1 MAEVKNHV
9 ILQGLV
15 LSKYLSHEAF
25 EERFYRMELSAERKS
40 GVADVINVIVSE
52 RLPGSESA
60 AGEYVKVI
68 GEFRSRNV
76 PASVRNRLE
85 LSVFAT
91 EIKGYESEF
100 DYLFDKNSENR
111 IELDGYICKPP
122 VLRETPYGRII
133 TDMMLA
139 VNRLNG
145 RSDYIPCIA
154 WGRTAR
160 YVSGLPVGSRLQLTG
175 RIQSRNYQKLI
186 VEEMIETRT
195 AYEVS
200 IQTVHLVNN
209 TIIQNIQEDEKNG
222 ED

>member
-1 MAEVKNHV
+1 MTEVKNHV

-15 LSKYLSHEAF
+15 LNKCLSHEAF
-25 EERFYRMELSAERKS
+25 GERFYRMELSVERKS
-40 GVADVINVIVSE
+40 GIADVINVIVSE
-52 RLPGSESA
+52 RLPGLE
-60 AGEYVKVI
+60 AGEYVKVT

-76 PASVRNRLE
+76 ITPLRNKLE

-100 DYLFDKNSENR
+100 DYLFDKDSENR

-122 VLRETPYGRII
+122 VLRETPYGRVI
-133 TDMMLA
+133 TDVFIA
-139 VNRLNG
+139 VNRPSG
-145 RSDYIPCIA
+145 RTDYIPCIA

-160 YVSGLPVGSRLQLTG
+160 YVSGLLVGSRVKLTG
-175 RIQSRNYQKLI
+175 RIQSRNYQKRI
-186 VEEMIETRT
+186 AEDVTETST

-200 IQTVHLVNN
+200 VQTLHLVNN
-209 TIIQNIQEDEKNG
+209 TIQNVQEDAENV

>member
-1 MAEVKNHV
+1 MTEVKNHV

-15 LSKYLSHEAF
+15 LNKCLSHEAF
-25 EERFYRMELSAERKS
+25 GERFYRMELSVERKS
-40 GVADVINVIVSE
+40 GIADVINVIVSE
-52 RLPGSESA
+52 RLPGSEA
-60 AGEYVKVI
+60 DAGEYVKVI

-76 PASVRNRLE
+76 ITPLRNKLE

-100 DYLFDKNSENR
+100 DYLFDKDSENR

-122 VLRETPYGRII
+122 VLRETPYGRVI
-133 TDMMLA
+133 TDVFLA
-139 VNRLNG
+139 VNRPNG
-145 RSDYIPCIA
+145 RTDYIPCIA

-160 YVSGLPVGSRLQLTG
+160 YVSEIPVGSRLKLTG
-175 RIQSRNYQKLI
+175 RIQSRNYQKRI
-186 VEEMIETRT
+186 AEDVTETCT

-200 IQTVHLVNN
+200 VQTLHLVNN
-209 TIIQNIQEDEKNG
+209 TIQNVQEDVENV